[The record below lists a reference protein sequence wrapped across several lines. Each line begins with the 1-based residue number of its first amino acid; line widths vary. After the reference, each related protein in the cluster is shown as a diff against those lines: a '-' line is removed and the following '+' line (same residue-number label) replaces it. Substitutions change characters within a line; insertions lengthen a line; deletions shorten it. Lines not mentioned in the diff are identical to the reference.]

1 MRLGVGSAAARIR
14 PPYDISTMDLGSDQV
29 TPPRSSSSIATA
41 MAVLRCFS
49 PDRQLLGVV
58 EIADEIG
65 MNKSSASRML
75 ITLEA
80 EELVE
85 RDPATKKYR
94 LGLGLLSVAGVL
106 LAQLD
111 VRRAA
116 QPVLARLTAETG
128 ETSSLMLWDGTA
140 AVTVEQ
146 VPSTHPIKHS
156 AELGTR
162 YATVASSSVRVFLEQ
177 MTEEQKSVVLLGQ
190 TDIASYEKLCADD
203 VNGVATNLGQTM
215 TDEVGIAAGSYDHRG
230 ELVAA
235 VLISAPR
242 YRVDEP
248 RVKGLENACRAAAEN
263 LTARLGG

>member
-1 MRLGVGSAAARIR
+1 M
-14 PPYDISTMDLGSDQV
+14 P
-29 TPPRSSSSIATA
+29 TPPRSSSPIATA

-49 PDRQLLGVV
+49 PNRQLLGVV

-65 MNKSSASRML
+65 MNKSSVSRML
-75 ITLEA
+75 NTLEA

-94 LGLGLLSVAGVL
+94 LGLGLLSVAGAL

-111 VRRAA
+111 ARRAA
-116 QPVLARLTAETG
+116 QPVLTQLTEQTG
-128 ETSSLMLWDGTA
+128 ETCSLMLWDGVA

-162 YATVASSSVRVFLEQ
+162 YATVASSSVRVFLAAMSPEGRACVLGSAADGSEY
-177 MTEEQKSVVLLGQ
+177 EEL
-190 TDIASYEKLCADD
+190 AADD
-203 VNGVATNLGQTM
+203 RDGVTVNFAQTRS
-215 TDEVGIAAGSYDHRG
+215 DEVGIAAGAYDHRG

-242 YRVDEP
+242 YRVDAARAEQL
-248 RVKGLENACRAAAEN
+248 REACRTAAGD
-263 LTARLGG
+263 LTVRLGGRPSR

>member
-1 MRLGVGSAAARIR
+1 M
-14 PPYDISTMDLGSDQV
+14 P
-29 TPPRSSSSIATA
+29 TPPRSSSPIATA

-65 MNKSSASRML
+65 MNKSSVSRML
-75 ITLEA
+75 NTLEA

-85 RDPATKKYR
+85 RDPATKKYS
-94 LGLGLLSVAGVL
+94 LGLGLLSVAGAL

-111 VRRAA
+111 ARRAA

-162 YATVASSSVRVFLEQ
+162 YATVASSSVRVFLAA
-177 MTEEQKSVVLLGQ
+177 MTVQARESALAEAADGS
-190 TDIASYEKLCADD
+190 SYDHLAADD
-203 VNGVATNLGQTM
+203 RDGVAVNFAQTSS
-215 TDEVGIAAGSYDHRG
+215 DEVGISAGAYDHRG
-230 ELVAA
+230 ELAAA

-242 YRVDEP
+242 YRVDDD
-248 RVKGLENACRAAAEN
+248 RAGQLRAACQLAAAD
-263 LTARLGG
+263 LTVRLGGPSCR

>member
-1 MRLGVGSAAARIR
+1 M
-14 PPYDISTMDLGSDQV
+14 P
-29 TPPRSSSSIATA
+29 TPPRSSSPIATA

-49 PDRQLLGVV
+49 PDRLLLGVV

-75 ITLEA
+75 TTLEA

-94 LGLGLLSVAGVL
+94 LGLGLLSVAGAL

-116 QPVLARLTAETG
+116 LPVLTRLTAETG

-162 YATVASSSVRVFLEQ
+162 YATVASSSVRVFVAS
-177 MTEEQKSVVLLGQ
+177 MTVRDREAALAAAADG
-190 TDIASYEKLCADD
+190 ASYGNLVADD
-203 VNGVATNLGQTM
+203 HDGVSMNFAQTM
-215 TDEVGIAAGSYDHRG
+215 SDEVGIAAGAYDHRG
-230 ELVAA
+230 GLVAA

-242 YRVDEP
+242 YRVDEM
-248 RVKGLENACRAAAEN
+248 RSEQLREACRVAAAD
-263 LTARLGG
+263 LTVRLGGRSA